1 MGEVPERPNGAGC
14 KPVGV
19 AYVGS
24 NPSLPT
30 SFVYSISYIVYRE
43 ERGYVVSDK
52 SVRHWCLLNKKF
64 SLPSGERMEGEG
76 SRHTIY
82 EIRYTGLKL
91 PM

>member
-30 SFVYSISYIVYRE
+30 SLVYSISYVVYRE
-43 ERGYVVSDK
+43 ERRYVVSDK
-52 SVRHWCLLNKKF
+52 SVRHSCLANKSF
-64 SLPSGERMEGEG
+64 LSFRGEKIEGEG

>member
-30 SFVYSISYIVYRE
+30 SFVYRMSYIVKE
-43 ERGYVVSDK
+43 EDA
-52 SVRHWCLLNKKF
+52 W
-64 SLPSGERMEGEG
+64 
-76 SRHTIY
+76 
-82 EIRYTGLKL
+82 
-91 PM
+91 

>member
-30 SFVYSISYIVYRE
+30 SLVYSISYIVYRK
-43 ERGYVVSDK
+43 ERGYVMSDN
-52 SVRHWCLLNKKF
+52 SVRDLYLLKRSSF
-64 SLPSGERMEGEG
+64 FLGGERMEGEG